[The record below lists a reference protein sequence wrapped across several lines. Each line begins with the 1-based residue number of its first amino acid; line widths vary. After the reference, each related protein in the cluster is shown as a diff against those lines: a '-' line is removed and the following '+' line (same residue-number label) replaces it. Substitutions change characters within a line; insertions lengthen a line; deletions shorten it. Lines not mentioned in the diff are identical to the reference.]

1 MSTHFPK
8 IWCVCLSWEVASCII
23 CWKTACAS
31 YEHYKSYSK
40 VTSKYI
46 TQKRPWNRFLN
57 EYGEVNLF
65 FYQINTKKIFLKD
78 IFHSPDLSCG
88 LLRSFCYLF
97 CRPLR
102 DEKLSWIWSH
112 QRVLNPETLDWCWR
126 CRSLLSDPTNFIANY
141 RTDDREKEEPLK
153 RIG

>member
-1 MSTHFPK
+1 MVRVSK
-8 IWCVCLSWEVASCII
+8 LRGCILHHLL
-23 CWKTACAS
+23 
-31 YEHYKSYSK
+31 EN
-40 VTSKYI
+40 
-46 TQKRPWNRFLN
+46 RLRFLWTLQKLFKSHIKIHN
-57 EYGEVNLF
+57 AKKAMKQISQYVELNLF
-65 FYQINTKKIFLKD
+65 FYQINTKKIFLKY
-78 IFHSPDLSCG
+78 IFHSPDLSCR